1 MSFFKRWEK
10 EIRSRSDEK
19 RREQSVKAILNELR
33 QVYPN
38 CSDKVRSLI
47 DRVIPALTPEKLN
60 SEVELLLISSVDS
73 VRSGRMDEAERDLL
87 KALNMLGG

>member
-19 RREQSVKAILNELR
+19 RKEQSVKAILNELR
-33 QVYPN
+33 SVYPS
-38 CSDKVRSLI
+38 CSRRVKLLI

-60 SEVELLLISSVDS
+60 SEVELLLINSVGS
-73 VRSGRMDEAERDLL
+73 ARSGRMDEAERSLV
-87 KALNMLGG
+87 KVLNILGG